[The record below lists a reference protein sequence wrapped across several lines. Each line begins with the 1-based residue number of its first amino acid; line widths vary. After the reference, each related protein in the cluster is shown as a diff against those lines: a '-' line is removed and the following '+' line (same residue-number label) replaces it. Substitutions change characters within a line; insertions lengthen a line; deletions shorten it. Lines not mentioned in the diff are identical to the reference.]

1 MTSHPSQEAKI
12 NNNIKKIW
20 KNVSLFFSS
29 SSLTSSEE
37 WHAPFESEWRVPP
50 RAPSPHRRYW
60 PEKYIKKKDGHSTA
74 ETGSRV
80 VLTISLR
87 DKYIPRL
94 RVCVCVYYLLVKKED
109 ARRRRRRRRAISI
122 DSIQR
127 WSPRVAS
134 CAASSSPAAATA
146 QTHKSRRIKKGT
158 HSTFPAQSR
167 LLNSTQLNSNLN
179 LI

>member
-1 MTSHPSQEAKI
+1 MPLLKV
-12 NNNIKKIW
+12 NG
-20 KNVSLFFSS
+20 VSRRA
-29 SSLTSSEE
+29 
-37 WHAPFESEWRVPP
+37 H
-50 RAPSPHRRYW
+50 RAPIGAIDQRNIYTKKRRAQ
-60 PEKYIKKKDGHSTA
+60 HSRDRKS
-74 ETGSRV
+74 SRV
-80 VLTISLR
+80 DNFTTRQVHTQ
-87 DKYIPRL
+87 
-94 RVCVCVYYLLVKKED
+94 VTCVCVYYLLVKKED